1 MVAKKRNHQ
10 YYNNT
15 LPIHTL
21 SWKTAV
27 VYMQIISFIN
37 LFSLMHNEIAE
48 IQHGMSAMQDN

>member
-15 LPIHTL
+15 LPIHAL
-21 SWKTAV
+21 SWKTV